1 MTKPKEGPSLRQVK
15 ITTWLADVENVRVEN
30 GKIRGRWVEN
40 TSYRFY
46 GLPRANLLE
55 LYINNRGT
63 DETIAKFTRQYGPL
77 EWEIEGWKA
86 EWGPQPSLPQ
96 PDGSIKDWISSLDRW
111 RSLQAYL
118 QVGWRAIANMV
129 SGQPGRCIE
138 WQFRTIDGEEFALV
152 NGHYEFLVF
161 NLARWLKLQLSNIPA
176 NKLRICQKHQEDE
189 KQRGE
194 GMPVDDP
201 CETPYFVVADLK
213 QQYCSPK
220 CAEWAQGQWKRE
232 WWAKIG
238 KPRRQQK
245 RKQQATSRRPAKK
258 SPTRRK
264 KRRR

>member
-15 ITTWLADVENVRVEN
+15 ITTCLADVENVRVEN

-63 DETIAKFTRQYGPL
+63 DEAIAKFTRQYGPL

-161 NLARWLKLQLSNIPA
+161 NLARWLKLQLSDIPA

-201 CETPYFVVADLK
+201 CETPYFVAADLK
-213 QQYCSPK
+213 QTYCSPK
-220 CAEWAQGQWKRE
+220 CAAWAQGRWKKL
-232 WWAKIG
+232 WWKKVG
-238 KPRRQQK
+238 KPRRHQK
-245 RKQQATSRRPAKK
+245 RRQQAT
-258 SPTRRK
+258 TRKK